1 MYDIWIPGIS
11 LCSLQPARV
20 LLTDMPDVV
29 PLISA
34 NILLNSV
41 MAMQLQQGQLVRQQQ
56 QLGKE
61 RSASLRERYRAA
73 AYSWGT
79 ALEVAEAAEESP
91 PGPKH
96 CPQSPY
102 FDVVLASDVVYYPE
116 GYQPLIATLCDL
128 LLATD
133 DSCGAQQEQASTTL
147 SESASAPPLANVPV
161 PVPVCILAHRH
172 RHPEDVNFF
181 AALRAVD
188 RLQVQQ
194 LDFKVRNS
202 SSLQSDTHS
211 TDKERDSEALKDV
224 ILFRIQRKSP

>member
-41 MAMQLQQGQLVRQQQ
+41 MAMQLQQGQLVRQKQQQQ

-79 ALEVAEAAEESP
+79 ALEVGGKPAWAQALS
-91 PGPKH
+91 
-96 CPQSPY
+96 S
-102 FDVVLASDVVYYPE
+102 
-116 GYQPLIATLCDL
+116 IA
-128 LLATD
+128 
-133 DSCGAQQEQASTTL
+133 
-147 SESASAPPLANVPV
+147 
-161 PVPVCILAHRH
+161 
-172 RHPEDVNFF
+172 
-181 AALRAVD
+181 
-188 RLQVQQ
+188 
-194 LDFKVRNS
+194 
-202 SSLQSDTHS
+202 
-211 TDKERDSEALKDV
+211 
-224 ILFRIQRKSP
+224 LF